1 MPFRWASGLCYCLL
15 LRPAHAIGAVLPK
28 SRVRVSSDSSLS
40 SLPGLKRIERVP
52 RHLSSARHGR
62 RVHIAVTGT
71 SGKST
76 TATIIFHLLRESG
89 FRVGLISTVGA
100 IAGDETIDTGFH
112 VTTPDPID
120 LQKIL
125 RKMKN
130 KKMDYVVVEASSHS
144 LDQGR

>member
-1 MPFRWASGLCYCLL
+1 MEPLTRFAKKYYHVAQSFFGSVKYSN
-15 LRPAHAIGAVLPK
+15 PAK
-28 SRVRVSSDSSLS
+28 
-40 SLPGLKRIERVP
+40 GLK
-52 RHLSSARHGR
+52 L
-62 RVHIAVTGT
+62 IAVTGT

-76 TATIIFHLLRESG
+76 TATMIFHLLRESG

-144 LDQGR
+144 LDQGRFGFMKFDFGVFTNIKRDHLD